1 MSQSSWGG
9 GVNPNWYIVPNF
21 LVFFSDTSPYTDG
34 GTNIFIQGKGTEHFQ
49 TMYKGGE
56 VEILFYISGKGTNIF
71 TQGGLVQTFLFD
83 NIFLGSLL
91 LQSEFNYN
99 NSAIL
104 MGFDIIEINLVLI
117 IIPTLL
123 ESPAPNATVIRKIW
137 PPMPMRER
145 RILRLEQIFE
155 RQIFSEV
162 LLVQLAGPT

>member
-1 MSQSSWGG
+1 MGTTMVKVTSRLGKNKVKVMSRQGQG
-9 GVNPNWYIVPNF
+9 NVKG
-21 LVFFSDTSPYTDG
+21 DG
-34 GTNIFIQGKGTEHFQ
+34 QGKDKKSQGKDKVRSRQ
-49 TMYKGGE
+49 YKCN
-56 VEILFYISGKGTNIF
+56 LNR
-71 TQGGLVQTFLFD
+71 
-83 NIFLGSLL
+83 
-91 LQSEFNYN
+91 NYN
-99 NSAIL
+99 L